1 MINNWLSRKTRLNDL
16 KTNLASAQSL
26 LLQNSLDE
34 SVIKPLD
41 LEQLDTK
48 RYGNTGF
55 DSQPMSNAATQL
67 ARLLSLNSGFR
78 FRFQKRLLE
87 SKKSQPDYGRIHF
100 HTINSRLTRANF
112 DHSKEFCD
120 RSCDLQPDST

>member
-1 MINNWLSRKTRLNDL
+1 M
-16 KTNLASAQSL
+16 ASAQSL
-26 LLQNSLDE
+26 LLQNFLDK

-100 HTINSRLTRANF
+100 EAIDPRWTRANF
-112 DHSKEFCD
+112 DESKEFCNKK
-120 RSCDLQPDST
+120 CDLQPAYR

>member
-1 MINNWLSRKTRLNDL
+1 MA
-16 KTNLASAQSL
+16 LAHSL

-34 SVIKPLD
+34 SVSNPFD
-41 LEQLDTK
+41 LEHSDMK

-55 DSQPMSNAATQL
+55 EWQPKSNAAINL
-67 ARLLSLNSGFR
+67 ARLLSLNSGLR

-100 HTINSRLTRANF
+100 QAIDPRWTRANF
-112 DHSKEFCD
+112 DESKEFCN
-120 RSCDLQPDST
+120 RSFDLQPTSKGQ

>member
-1 MINNWLSRKTRLNDL
+1 MA
-16 KTNLASAQSL
+16 LAHSL

-34 SVIKPLD
+34 SVSNPFD
-41 LEQLDTK
+41 LEHLDMK

-55 DSQPMSNAATQL
+55 EWQPKSNAAINL

-100 HTINSRLTRANF
+100 HTINSRLTRANS